1 MSDSPVI
8 TVDVDGTLGA
18 DGAAVWAAAIAHR
31 HGWGLRLVHTLPE
44 ALYLMSDIEVMR
56 QGPAVA
62 RTRSGGESILDHAA
76 ELVRARFSGLEI
88 GTELLLGP
96 PEAALAAAGSRARM
110 IVLAHERGGL
120 VDRLLGSPVLEVVK
134 RASCPVTF
142 WCGTPGQ
149 LPDRRPVVLGVDG
162 SALGDTALVE
172 AFEFASLF
180 GAPLTAV
187 HTWSVQSD
195 AGGVTNPL
203 LLDTDVLADDAKSR
217 LTAYLATLREL
228 FADVPVI
235 EVVTQDEPA
244 RALLRAADGAQL
256 LVVGTH
262 GRGRIAG
269 AFYGSV
275 SRHLLRH
282 SPCPTML
289 CRPSSH
295 SQTLRA
301 RH

>member
-1 MSDSPVI
+1 MTASPVI
-8 TVDVDGTLGA
+8 TVDVDGTLEA
-18 DGAAVWAAAIAHR
+18 DGAAVWAATVAHR
-31 HGWGLRLVHTLPE
+31 RGWGLRLVHTLPE

-62 RTRSGGESILDHAA
+62 HPRTGGEMILDHAA
-76 ELVRARFSGLEI
+76 DLVRARFPGLEV

-96 PEAALAAAGSRARM
+96 PEAAVAAAGARARM

-120 VDRLLGSPVLEVVK
+120 VDRILGSPALEVVK

-149 LPDRRPVVLGVDG
+149 LPDRRPVVVGVDG
-162 SALGDTALVE
+162 STLGDTALVE

-187 HTWSVQSD
+187 HAWSVQNE

-203 LLDTDVLADDAKSR
+203 LIDTDALAHDATTR
-217 LTAYLATLREL
+217 LAAHLATLREL
-228 FADVPVI
+228 FADVPVT
-235 EVVTQDEPA
+235 EVVTEDEPA

-262 GRGRIAG
+262 GHGRIAG
-269 AFYGSV
+269 VFHGSV

-289 CRPSSH
+289 CRPGSH
-295 SQTLRA
+295 PE
-301 RH
+301 H